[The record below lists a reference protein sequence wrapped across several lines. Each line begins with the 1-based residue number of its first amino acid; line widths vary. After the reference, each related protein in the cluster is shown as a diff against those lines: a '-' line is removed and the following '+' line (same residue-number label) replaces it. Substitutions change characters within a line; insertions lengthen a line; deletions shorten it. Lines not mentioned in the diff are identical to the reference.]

1 VQQLEPLISSHA
13 APHHKIPTQIEP
25 FPSISRI
32 PNALQR
38 HSAPAPTPSIPAP
51 LPIKL
56 PPLNINPILPNRHAQ
71 ILHRQHRPPLPT
83 PLPPA
88 PKPRPL
94 HPQIRRPLPLI
105 LLPTCSP
112 SALAPTRRRRLLSR
126 RSGRRRKPRRGA
138 QRADRVIRRRV
149 RRPDAAVLVRV
160 GGDVGD
166 ELLRREG
173 EEAREVRGGLGR
185 GWEAGEGEVVVCYGV
200 GDLGGG
206 WSCVSL
212 EACLCLLVGSGRGE
226 GGESG
231 VAGSGEGVR
240 LGRSRPSC

>member
-1 VQQLEPLISSHA
+1 MQQLEPLISSHA

-71 ILHRQHRPPLPT
+71 ILHRQHRPSLPT

-105 LLPTCSP
+105 LFPTCS
-112 SALAPTRRRRLLSR
+112 SSTLPTPRRRRLLSR
-126 RSGRRRKPRRGA
+126 RTPRRRRKPRRGA

-149 RRPDAAVLVRV
+149 GRPDPAVLVRV

-173 EEAREVRGGLGR
+173 EEAREVRGGLRG

-200 GDLGGG
+200 GDLWGV
-206 WSCVSL
+206 WIALV
-212 EACLCLLVGSGRGE
+212 CLLVGRVEGRG
-226 GGESG
+226 
-231 VAGSGEGVR
+231 
-240 LGRSRPSC
+240 GRTMGA